1 MTLSLLLACLWVLLA
16 AVIGVLPEKLHWIAA
31 FSLIASGIPLLGFVT
46 YQSGPLWGLIALAA
60 GASTLR
66 WPLFYLGRWLN
77 RRRRSTG
84 E

>member
-1 MTLSLLLACLWVLLA
+1 M
-16 AVIGVLPEKLHWIAA
+16 
-31 FSLIASGIPLLGFVT
+31 
-46 YQSGPLWGLIALAA
+46 AA